1 MTKIIDTIAA
11 PAPAG
16 LDISSYIDVDAWF
29 DRWGALRWLVLADQ
43 DAMVQAFISDARS
56 RPYLD
61 LNRADIRQALDQLD
75 VRNYPGYDAAFKQ
88 TLLRVPVA
96 AADQRI
102 LKKLYF

>member
-1 MTKIIDTIAA
+1 MMTVFTPTLNQVNERDS
-11 PAPAG
+11 
-16 LDISSYIDVDAWF
+16 LIDVDAWF
-29 DRWGALRWLVLADQ
+29 DRWGALRWAVLADQ
-43 DAMVQAFISDARS
+43 DPMVQAFISDARA

-75 VRNYPGYDAAFKQ
+75 ARNYPGYNAAFKQ
-88 TLLRVPVA
+88 NLLRVPVS